1 MRKRQRLIIGCLLF
15 VMLACGGLGFGA
27 WTVGVNLFQSAGPP
41 GAPDKNF
48 VIRDGESTAQIGDD
62 LQAQGLIRSSLAFRL
77 WARYKGLDRRLQ
89 AGAYPVSASK
99 TIPDIVDIFLS
110 ASPSEFWVTVP
121 DGLRVWQIAKRFATT
136 TELIQFKSDAFIQ
149 IAQTGNYTDPATGK
163 TVSLASQYW
172 FLNHDQQDNTAPNF
186 ALEGYLFPDSYL
198 VPLNATAVDAIKLML
213 TDFGE
218 RLCPGPDN
226 KPDAYLNDEQGCAAH
241 AAVDPTTHKSI
252 FDLINSNYGNLD
264 SQTISDKLFHVLT
277 LASIVQREAYAAA
290 DFQGIAAVY
299 YKRYRVSTGEYTG
312 EHDVGDSLGSDPTV
326 SYAIGTPDNPWPE
339 LTDAGANYTD
349 AGPYNTY
356 LTQGLPPGPICSP
369 SLLSVQATSNPPNT
383 PYFYFYGYTKDG
395 KSYIVYAQTYP
406 EQLANEKK
414 YGG

>member
-1 MRKRQRLIIGCLLF
+1 MRKRQRLVIVFILF
-15 VMLACGGLGFGA
+15 VTLVCGGLGFGV
-27 WTVGVNLFQSAGPP
+27 WTVGVNIFQSAGPP
-41 GAPDKNF
+41 GSPTVQF
-48 VIRDGESTAQIGDD
+48 VIKDGETTAQIGDD
-62 LQAQGLIRSSLAFRL
+62 LQAQGLIRNSLAFRL

-110 ASPSEFWVTVP
+110 ASPSEFWVRVP
-121 DGLRVWQIAKRFATT
+121 DGLRVWQIAARFAKT
-136 TELIQFKSDAFIQ
+136 TELIKFKSDEFVQ
-149 IAQTGNYTDPATGK
+149 IAQTGSYTDPATGK
-163 TVSLASQYW
+163 TISLASQYW

-198 VPLNATAVDAIKLML
+198 VPLDATAVDAIKLML

-218 RLCPGPDN
+218 KLCPGPDN
-226 KPDAYLNDEQGCAAH
+226 KPDAYLNDEQGCMAH
-241 AAVDPTTHKSI
+241 PAVDQATHKSI
-252 FDLINSNYGNLD
+252 FDLINANYGSLD
-264 SQTISDKLFHVLT
+264 SKTIADKLFHVLT
-277 LASIVQREAYAAA
+277 IASIVQREAYAAA

-312 EHDVGDSLGSDPTV
+312 PHDVGNSLQSDPTV
-326 SYAIGTPDNPWPE
+326 SYAIGTADNPWPQ
-339 LTDAGANYTD
+339 LNDAGVNYTD

-369 SLLSVQATSNPPNT
+369 SLQAVQATINPPTT
-383 PYFYFYGYTKDG
+383 PYFYFYGTKDG
-395 KSYIVYAQTYP
+395 KIVYAQTYQ
-406 EQLANEKK
+406 EQQQNIAK